1 MAFSTAAPAAPTTP
15 ARFGLTADQLYLL
28 QSSCPGLT
36 LPAEF
41 HSAWADDVSESE
53 RAERM
58 LVAELGLIDQGL
70 LRPAPADVQTVPAG
84 DAHAPGAH
92 APGATTP
99 GATTPGATTPG
110 ATAPGA
116 HAPTTFPAR
125 VHPAVLSFLGLFT
138 EPALHLTVHSWGGG
152 RTILQAVA
160 VRGGFAA
167 SLVRGQRLNDHGT
180 NPANEDAVELSA
192 FPVTALIGETL
203 RSLVRLEPQNTAA
216 APHARP
222 AAVVL
227 PLTLAQGM
235 IGAIRTGSPEII
247 HAAALEVGLPHAAQ
261 VLEGPAFGINA
272 GYSVTATSLTGDTL
286 AVHWFRSAAGWFQMS
301 ADTPLVG
308 RIESTVDFVD
318 SSRVRIQTT
327 GPAAIT
333 GQVTTAIGALL
344 GVLRG

>member
-1 MAFSTAAPAAPTTP
+1 MAFTTNAPRSTPTTP
-15 ARFGLTADQLYLL
+15 ARFGLTVDQLQLL
-28 QSSCPGLT
+28 QTRCPGIT
-36 LPAEF
+36 LPPEF
-41 HSAWADDVSESE
+41 HSAWAADVTDDE

-70 LRPAPADVQTVPAG
+70 LRPAPAGAQTAG
-84 DAHAPGAH
+84 DAP
-92 APGATTP
+92 TP
-99 GATTPGATTPG
+99 AA
-110 ATAPGA
+110 
-116 HAPTTFPAR
+116 FPAR
-125 VHPAVLSFLGLFT
+125 VHPAVLGFLGLFT
-138 EPALHLTVHSWGGG
+138 EPALHLTVHSWGDG

-160 VRGGFAA
+160 VRAGFAA
-167 SLVRGQRLNDHGT
+167 SLVRGQRLDDHGSH
-180 NPANEDAVELSA
+180 PANEDAVELSA
-192 FPVTALIGETL
+192 FPVTALVSESL
-203 RSLVRLEPQNTAA
+203 RSLVRLEPKNTPT
-216 APHARP
+216 APQARP

-227 PLTLAQGM
+227 PLTLAQGL

-247 HAAALEVGLPHAAQ
+247 HAAALEVGRPQAEQ

-272 GYSVTATSLTGDTL
+272 GYSVCATSLTGDIL

-333 GQVTTAIGALL
+333 GQVTTAVGSLL

>member
-1 MAFSTAAPAAPTTP
+1 MAFSTAAAAAPTTP
-15 ARFGLTADQLYLL
+15 ARFGLTADQLHLL

-41 HSAWADDVSESE
+41 HSAWADDVPESE

-70 LRPAPADVQTVPAG
+70 LRPAPADAQTVPAG
-84 DAHAPGAH
+84 DAH

-152 RTILQAVA
+152 RTILQTVA
-160 VRGGFAA
+160 VRAGFAA
-167 SLVRGQRLNDHGT
+167 SLVRGQRLDDHGT

-203 RSLVRLEPQNTAA
+203 RSLVRLEPQTTPA
-216 APHARP
+216 APHGRP

-227 PLTLAQGM
+227 PLTLAQGL
-235 IGAIRTGSPEII
+235 IGAIRTGSHEII
-247 HAAALEVGLPHAAQ
+247 HAAALEVGLPQATQ
-261 VLEGPAFGINA
+261 VLEGPAFGIDA
-272 GYSVTATSLTGDTL
+272 GNSVTAISVTGDTL

>member
-1 MAFSTAAPAAPTTP
+1 MAFSTAPSQAAPTTP
-15 ARFGLTADQLYLL
+15 ARFGLTADQLHLL
-28 QSSCPGLT
+28 QSRCPGLT

-41 HSAWADDVSESE
+41 HSAWGDDVAQSD
-53 RAERM
+53 RDERM

-70 LRPAPADVQTVPAG
+70 LRPAPADTQTAG
-84 DAHAPGAH
+84 DAP
-92 APGATTP
+92 TP
-99 GATTPGATTPG
+99 EA
-110 ATAPGA
+110 
-116 HAPTTFPAR
+116 FPAR
-125 VHPAVLSFLGLFT
+125 VHPAVLGFLGLFT

-152 RTILQAVA
+152 RTILQAIA
-160 VRGGFAA
+160 VRTGFAA
-167 SLVRGQRLNDHGT
+167 SLVRGQRLDDHGSH
-180 NPANEDAVELSA
+180 PANEDAVELSA
-192 FPVTALIGETL
+192 FPVTALVGETL
-203 RSLVRLEPQNTAA
+203 RSLVRLEPRNT
-216 APHARP
+216 PTTPQARP

-227 PLTLAQGM
+227 PLTLAQGL

-247 HAAALEVGLPHAAQ
+247 HAAALEVGLPQAEQ

-272 GYSVTATSLTGDTL
+272 GYSVCATSLTGDTL

-333 GQVTTAIGALL
+333 GQVTTAIGSLL

>member
-1 MAFSTAAPAAPTTP
+1 MAFSTAPSQAAPTTP
-15 ARFGLTADQLYLL
+15 ARFGLTADQLHLL
-28 QSSCPGLT
+28 QSRCPGLT
-36 LPAEF
+36 LPVEF
-41 HSAWADDVSESE
+41 HSAWGDDVPQSD
-53 RAERM
+53 RDERM

-70 LRPAPADVQTVPAG
+70 LRPAPADATAVPAG
-84 DAHAPGAH
+84 DAHVPD
-92 APGATTP
+92 ATE
-99 GATTPGATTPG
+99 A
-110 ATAPGA
+110 
-116 HAPTTFPAR
+116 FPAR
-125 VHPAVLSFLGLFT
+125 VHPAVLGFLGLFT

-152 RTILQAVA
+152 RTILQAIA
-160 VRGGFAA
+160 VRAGFAA
-167 SLVRGQRLNDHGT
+167 SLVRGQRLDDHGSQ
-180 NPANEDAVELSA
+180 PANEDAVELSA
-192 FPVTALIGETL
+192 FPVTALVGETL
-203 RSLVRLEPQNTAA
+203 RSLVRLEPRNTPP
-216 APHARP
+216 APQARP

-227 PLTLAQGM
+227 PLTLAQGL

-247 HAAALEVGLPHAAQ
+247 HAAALEVGLPQAEQ

-272 GYSVTATSLTGDTL
+272 GYSVCATSLTGDTL

-333 GQVTTAIGALL
+333 GQVTTAIGSLL